1 MKKKAK
7 LDDIDVV
14 FDPTPLTKEEE
25 LLLSKFIQELKDK
38 RRKKFRRK
46 RIAA

>member
-7 LDDIDVV
+7 LDDVDVV
-14 FDPTPLTKEEE
+14 FDPTPLSKEEE

-38 RRKKFRRK
+38 RRKKIKRK
-46 RIAA
+46 GVAA

>member
-7 LDDIDVV
+7 LDDVDVV

-38 RRKKFRRK
+38 RKKKLGRK
-46 RIAA
+46 RAAV

>member
-7 LDDIDVV
+7 LDDVDVV

-38 RRKKFRRK
+38 RKKKHGRK
-46 RIAA
+46 RTAA

>member
-7 LDDIDVV
+7 LDDVDVE

-46 RIAA
+46 GMTA